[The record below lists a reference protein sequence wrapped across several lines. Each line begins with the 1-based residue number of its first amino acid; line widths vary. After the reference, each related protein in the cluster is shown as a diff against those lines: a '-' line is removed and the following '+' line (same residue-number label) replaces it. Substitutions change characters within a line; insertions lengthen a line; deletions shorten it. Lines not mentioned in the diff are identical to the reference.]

1 MSSGVVRFRPIL
13 SIPRVL
19 NTVGIV
25 TGSRQDEVTVSVR
38 PGRDV
43 VRARLL
49 EAAAE
54 EFAEQGFAGAR
65 LAEIARR
72 AGFTKGAV
80 YSNFESKQDLFA
92 ELFAQRSLDLAGRVL
107 AEIAGLA
114 LADAVGKGGATIA
127 SALIA
132 DSEWSLLV
140 LEFGVQAVRDPVV
153 KQAYLRERR
162 YLRGQLV
169 ELIAEKAR
177 EWDVDLDV
185 RTTALSL
192 TALISGL
199 VLEHTVDPEQVDQQA
214 MGAAVTALFAG
225 AVARAQRKA
234 TLG

>member
-1 MSSGVVRFRPIL
+1 MRA
-13 SIPRVL
+13 RVL
-19 NTVGIV
+19 
-25 TGSRQDEVTVSVR
+25 D
-38 PGRDV
+38 
-43 VRARLL
+43 
-49 EAAAE
+49 AAAE
-54 EFAEQGFAGAR
+54 EFADRGFAGAR

-107 AEIAGLA
+107 AEIAGLD
-114 LADAVGKGGATIA
+114 LADAVGRGGAAVA

-140 LEFGVQAVRDPVV
+140 LEFGVQAVRDDTI

-169 ELIAEKAR
+169 ELIADRSR
-177 EWDVDLDV
+177 EWGVDIDV

-199 VLEHTVDPEQVDQQA
+199 VLEHTVDPEEVDQRA

-225 AVARAQRKA
+225 AVARAVAAGGVPRGAQ
-234 TLG
+234 